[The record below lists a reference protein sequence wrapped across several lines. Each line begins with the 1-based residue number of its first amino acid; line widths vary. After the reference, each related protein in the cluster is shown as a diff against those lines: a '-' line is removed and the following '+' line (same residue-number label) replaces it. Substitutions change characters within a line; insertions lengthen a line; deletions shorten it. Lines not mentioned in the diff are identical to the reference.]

1 MKNRIIKVS
10 MTLLVIL
17 IIGIIYALIVN
28 KLGKGIPCI
37 VKSITGLNCPTCGI
51 TRQIICILNFDFK
64 NAREYNYVLFY
75 MYPFIIIFIVYL
87 LYRYI
92 RYSKLK
98 FNLFEIIYIIVMC
111 FILLIWFIN
120 RNIYMI

>member
-1 MKNRIIKVS
+1 MKKRIIKVTI
-10 MTLLVIL
+10 TLLAIL
-17 IIGIIYALIVN
+17 IIGTIYALIVN

-51 TRQIICILNFDFK
+51 TRQIISILNFDFK

-75 MYPFIIIFIVYL
+75 MYPFIIFLVIYII
-87 LYRYI
+87 YRYI
-92 RYSKLK
+92 RYSKVK
-98 FNLFEIIYIIVMC
+98 FNLFEVIYLIVIC
-111 FILLIWFIN
+111 FIFLIWFIY

>member
-1 MKNRIIKVS
+1 MKNRIIKVTK
-10 MTLLVIL
+10 TLLSILVI
-17 IIGIIYALIVN
+17 GMIYALIVN

-37 VKSITGLNCPTCGI
+37 IKSITGLNCPTCGI
-51 TRQIICILNFDFK
+51 TRQIICILHLDFK

-75 MYPFIIIFIVYL
+75 MYPFIIFLVLYI

-92 RYSKLK
+92 RYSKFK
-98 FNLFEIIYIIVMC
+98 FNLFEIIYLIVMC
-111 FILLIWFIN
+111 FILLIWFVY